1 VSRFPRLIS
10 LVPRRF
16 EDGDFSGVPRFDFE
30 LRKALPEL
38 ESVASSW
45 RTRTW
50 LKWLAWREPDAIVI
64 TGNETSLLVPAQLR
78 TIVMHHG
85 CAQTHLDR
93 DPDQE
98 AARLLRVMCL
108 AQRQMYGLP
117 NRWFIAIAEWTARQ
131 FSSHYGVPLAPVL
144 PSWVEPIERKPHSAG
159 RKVVLGDFRTLNK
172 GSEAVPRLRE
182 LAPQLEFRPLKCTY
196 QTRKTAYADADA
208 YLCLSLSEGGS
219 FAVSDAEAARLPL
232 ITSDVG
238 NYLEYASSR
247 VLPWQKRDD
256 AAFVVQEV
264 EQALAGPRGPSFF
277 DSWTLEKWR
286 DAWRDLV
293 TEVASTKER
302 APLLPA
308 AAVAAATHPS
318 GAGEQA

>member
-1 VSRFPRLIS
+1 M
-10 LVPRRF
+10 PRRF

-30 LRKALPEL
+30 LRRALPEL
-38 ESVASSW
+38 ESVATNW
-45 RTRTW
+45 RTRAW

-64 TGNETSLLVPAQLR
+64 TGNETSVIVPPNLR

-93 DPDQE
+93 DPDQD
-98 AARLLRVMCL
+98 AARLLRVMCR
-108 AQRQMYGLP
+108 AQRDMYGLP
-117 NRWFIAIAEWTARQ
+117 NRWFVAIAEWTARQ

-144 PSWVEPIERKPHSAG
+144 PSWVEPIEREPRSDG

-172 GSEAVPRLRE
+172 GSQAVPRLRE
-182 LAPQLEFRPLKCTY
+182 LSPYIEFRGLKCTY
-196 QTRKTAYADADA
+196 QTRKAAYAEADA

-232 ITSDVG
+232 ITTDVG
-238 NYLEYASSR
+238 NYVEYASSH

-264 EQALAGPRGPSFF
+264 EQALATPRGPSFF
-277 DSWTLEKWR
+277 DTWTFERWR
-286 DAWRDLV
+286 DGWRNLV

-302 APLLPA
+302 APLLSGA
-308 AAVAAATHPS
+308 AASVGSSPD
-318 GAGEQA
+318 AGERA

>member
-1 VSRFPRLIS
+1 
-10 LVPRRF
+10 
-16 EDGDFSGVPRFDFE
+16 
-30 LRKALPEL
+30 
-38 ESVASSW
+38 
-45 RTRTW
+45 
-50 LKWLAWREPDAIVI
+50 
-64 TGNETSLLVPAQLR
+64 
-78 TIVMHHG
+78 
-85 CAQTHLDR
+85 
-93 DPDQE
+93 
-98 AARLLRVMCL
+98 MCG

-117 NRWFIAIAEWTARQ
+117 NRWFVALAEWTAQQ

-144 PSWVEPIERKPHSAG
+144 PSWVEPIERKPPRDG

-172 GSEAVPRLRE
+172 GSEAIAGLRE
-182 LAPQLEFRPLKCTY
+182 LAPHIEFRPLKCTY
-196 QTRKTAYADADA
+196 QTRKAAYADADA

-232 ITSDVG
+232 ITTDVG

-247 VLPWQKRDD
+247 VFSWQKRDA

-264 EQALAGPRGPSFF
+264 EQALARARGPSFF
-277 DSWTLEKWR
+277 DGWTQEKWR

-302 APLLPA
+302 VPLLLDA
-308 AAVAAATHPS
+308 TVAAATNAS